1 MCMGAPSD
9 NSAEIAREADAARQA
24 RIDQGTTHIN
34 KQFAA
39 FDDPYFQGIQQSAL
53 DFFNPDLDKQAENTR
68 ETLIKNLARSGNLDS
83 SFGAK
88 TFGDLDEETAR
99 QRAAVADRARGFATD
114 ARGRV
119 ENERSQLINQL
130 SATADPAAAA
140 AASAAAAQSLSA
152 PPQFEPLGDLFSK
165 FINIGAQQVA
175 GARQGF
181 DNPARKFLGST
192 IPAPNS
198 SDSVRV
204 VN

>member
-1 MCMGAPSD
+1 MGAPSD

-24 RIDQGTTHIN
+24 RIDQGTAHIN
-34 KQFAA
+34 EQFAA
-39 FDDPYFQGIQQSAL
+39 FDDPYFQGVQQSAL

-83 SFGAK
+83 SFGAE

-99 QRAAVADRARGFATD
+99 QRAAVADKARAAMTD

-119 ENERSQLINQL
+119 ENERGQLINQL

-152 PPQFEPLGDLFSK
+152 PPQFEPLGDLFGR
-165 FINIGAQQVA
+165 FVHLGAQNVA
-175 GARQGF
+175 GAREGYKNTANQYFGIKPP
-181 DNPARKFLGST
+181 PAFGT
-192 IPAPNS
+192 DS
-198 SDSVRV
+198 SREVS
-204 VN
+204 